1 MRLDYTMYTLAVL
14 LLIISILPFI
24 IQIEGVDDNAKLLWV
39 TSSAV
44 LGLLSFGL
52 GYSQKPKTQAQAC
65 ENEAIACKNQK
76 KPTLKETTELIT
88 ENKIGSKTPE
98 TIKSVDFIINKSDIE
113 LLQVKGI
120 GEKRAEQ
127 LKEIGIN
134 TANDLIKESP
144 EKIAKKLKISPKI
157 TRKWND
163 SAKKLLK

>member
-1 MRLDYTMYTLAVL
+1 MRLDYTMYTLSVL

-24 IQIEGVDDNAKLLWV
+24 VQIEGVDDNAKVIWV
-39 TSSAV
+39 TTSAV

-76 KPTLKETTELIT
+76 ESTLKETTELVT

-98 TIKSVDFIINKSDIE
+98 TIKSVEFTTNKTDIE
-113 LLQVKGI
+113 LLQVRGI
-120 GEKRAEQ
+120 GEKRVKQ

-134 TANDLIKESP
+134 TANDLVKESP